1 MSTISPWDPAFYR
14 TNSIVL
20 VMPDVLAH
28 GWDGENAHIPVCEEE
43 GGGRTLSTE
52 PEAKGIINK
61 YTGVLTYPK
70 NATGIKKD
78 LREIERLRQDYI
90 SAQIAMLMP
99 VVAKRFKDATS
110 ALDLFGY
117 LDTECE
123 DTKHWRY
130 EDKVTLMR
138 RVAWEIQDMRRLE
151 ASKKN
156 GG

>member
-1 MSTISPWDPAFYR
+1 MLTISPWDPAFYR

-20 VMPDVLAH
+20 IPDVLTH
-28 GWDGENAHIPVCEEE
+28 GWDGENAHMPVYDEADGESN
-43 GGGRTLSTE
+43 LSTE
-52 PEAKGIINK
+52 PEAKGVINK

-70 NATGIKKD
+70 NATGIKKTP
-78 LREIERLRQDYI
+78 REIERLRQDYI
-90 SAQIAMLMP
+90 SAQTAMLIP
-99 VVAKRFKDATS
+99 VVAKRFKAATS

-123 DTKHWRY
+123 DTKYWRY
-130 EDKVTLMR
+130 EDKVALMR
-138 RVAWEIQDMRRLE
+138 RVAWEIQDMRRIE